1 MNSATLGRL
10 STIATVLRDSRTLL
24 INNSS
29 LIKYKS
35 CEYNEF
41 FNATNN
47 SNGICYVLSVLYS
60 LEFLIHLILLIKR
73 MEIGRKSMGSNNAVV
88 NVLQEEEIEVIAD
101 IIVIDIVA
109 EVEVVTE
116 INVVGEIVPQSVEV
130 AIVQVPVVT
139 VEIVEGIQ
147 TQQVLQ
153 RMIK

>member
-1 MNSATLGRL
+1 
-10 STIATVLRDSRTLL
+10 
-24 INNSS
+24 
-29 LIKYKS
+29 
-35 CEYNEF
+35 
-41 FNATNN
+41 
-47 SNGICYVLSVLYS
+47 
-60 LEFLIHLILLIKR
+60 